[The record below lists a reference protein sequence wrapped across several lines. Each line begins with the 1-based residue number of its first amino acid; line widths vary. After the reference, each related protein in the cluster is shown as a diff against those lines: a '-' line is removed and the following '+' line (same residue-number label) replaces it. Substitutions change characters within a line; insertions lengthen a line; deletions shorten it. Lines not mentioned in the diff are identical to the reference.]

1 MCDKIY
7 HKCRVTI
14 IFLTGAVLELPD
26 PLFIFYPP
34 HSEQNGG
41 KETELDF
48 WLVKMSKII
57 KDLLLRKLWEV

>member
-1 MCDKIY
+1 MKRPDINKNLIEIMCDKIY

-48 WLVKMSKII
+48 
-57 KDLLLRKLWEV
+57 